1 MAWTFR
7 LLAAML
13 QSSEEFG
20 SAFQKAE
27 GFRAMAVCLPRYA
40 ASLPVLLSAFA
51 LALGVPIAALP
62 ATGEGMD
69 AISILSLLRRNAGTA
84 AGPVRTGGDSEPK
97 PFVRVCLARVILP
110 CLRVNAALLRRA
122 EAAGVI
128 PTAPVVEAAATSSS
142 PSQVGSPPSPSWDA
156 RERSSPVG
164 ASGGSSNHGSPKSGF
179 GEAAAVMEASD
190 WRRTNRLNEI
200 MSAAMWEALMND
212 PSFRLACRSP
222 EVVGALVDV
231 LGGTWDEPEQDI
243 FGGNKESGGR
253 GRGGAGEEQV
263 GVESEIGG
271 DGGGRSSTSF
281 GSSSVEGF
289 PPQAN
294 PHPPAELLRIVIAD
308 IVANGG
314 SVVFPSLVRV
324 FSCGAA
330 VMGPMLREPSPRA
343 TAGVEV
349 ASELASSSS
358 RMPRDLSPLGREA
371 GSASAGI
378 FQRAILRHLET
389 CSRDA
394 IALAAATVS
403 PPASKPSRSG
413 KNSPRPRVAALNRAL
428 GSVAAVSAAVAEAA
442 AEGLLPGVETGH
454 LAVGLVLSLLRQITA
469 TLGAVSGAAT
479 GVKVTALGACHVA
492 TVVALRR
499 TIQRETGRGG
509 FSDGDGVLPEGD
521 LLEESLLMIAHNFDA
536 LLGEERRSSTGVPE
550 SSSAI
555 LAGTYAA
562 SSPPFP
568 PPTPIIKSPVRP
580 KPPSP
585 NSSAS
590 TTPLHGRDRG
600 KALMV
605 PPPLDLSNM
614 DQDPSVDA
622 PLTTAGMFAD
632 TPAQQKW
639 SSRFDFPDDSAPAS
653 AASMAAAAMDEANR
667 LAMTFSALEL
677 PSIGSSSTNSI
688 GSSGGGPK
696 FLPLAPGSSLIGS
709 PNGSRSRLWESAAK
723 GAAGLVAAADR
734 SSGGGKDAGDDA
746 GGVAESLVY
755 RMRGTS
761 SDRAFV
767 AGFLAELRALLLS
780 DSDTVRKLATRLTS
794 ALLARR
800 RAAMQEL
807 LGEELLSTGFSML
820 EHALSSGGGGGDG
833 GGGGGAS
840 FAPATEEEAIAE
852 GTRAEAFTL
861 WLTGG
866 GQEASV
872 REALERA
879 TERSYTLVP
888 HVSSAEGL
896 TAALSRAE
904 FAANGG
910 GGGPG
915 SSALSRLGSGFGAL
929 TSGPNRKTI
938 TVDRA
943 IQRADM
949 IGAHG
954 LFLVVFFGCVQPP
967 WTCCVCMLFL
977 LAEWPPHC
985 TRGPATAFLAGT
997 FSQARDHF
1005 FRLLLCFSHGP

>member
-20 SAFQKAE
+20 SAFQQAE
-27 GFRAMAVCLPRYA
+27 GFRAMAVCLPRYP
-40 ASLPVLLSAFA
+40 ASLPILLSALA

-69 AISILSLLRRNAGTA
+69 AINILSLLRRNAGTA
-84 AGPVRTGGDSEPK
+84 AGPVRTGGDSEPR

-128 PTAPVVEAAATSSS
+128 PTAAATSSS
-142 PSQVGSPPSPSWDA
+142 PSQVEAPPSPSGDG
-156 RERSSPVG
+156 REGVSPG
-164 ASGGSSNHGSPKSGF
+164 RTSDGSTYHGSPKSGF
-179 GEAAAVMEASD
+179 GEAAAVTEASD
-190 WRRTNRLNEI
+190 WRRTNKVNEI
-200 MSAAMWEALMND
+200 LSAAMWEALMND

-231 LGGTWDEPEQDI
+231 LGGTWDEPEHDVLG
-243 FGGNKESGGR
+243 GGNKDSGGR
-253 GRGGAGEEQV
+253 GRGGAGEGL
-263 GVESEIGG
+263 GVESDAGG
-271 DGGGRSSTSF
+271 DSGGRSSTSG

-314 SVVFPSLVRV
+314 SVVFPSLVRL
-324 FSCGAA
+324 FSYGAA
-330 VMGPMLREPSPRA
+330 VMGPMLRGPSPMA
-343 TAGVEV
+343 TTEAEL
-349 ASELASSSS
+349 ASELASSS
-358 RMPRDLSPLGREA
+358 RIPRDLSPLGREA

-378 FQRAILRHLET
+378 FQRAMLRHLET

-403 PPASKPSRSG
+403 PPHSRPNRSG
-413 KNSPRPRVAALNRAL
+413 KNSPRPRATALNRAL

-469 TLGAVSGAAT
+469 ALGAVSAPAS
-479 GVKVTALGACHVA
+479 GVKSTALGACHIA

-499 TIQRETGRGG
+499 TIQRETGRGRG
-509 FSDGDGVLPEGD
+509 FSGGDDMLPEGG

-536 LLGEERRSSTGVPE
+536 LLGEERRSPTGGSE

-555 LAGTYAA
+555 LAGT
-562 SSPPFP
+562 SWIGSPPFP
-568 PPTPIIKSPVRP
+568 PPAPITKSPVRP
-580 KPPSP
+580 KPRSP
-585 NSSAS
+585 NSSNS
-590 TTPLHGRDRG
+590 TTPRG
-600 KALMV
+600 GPDGGKGTMV
-605 PPPLDLSNM
+605 PPPLDLSSVN
-614 DQDPSVDA
+614 QDPSVDA
-622 PLTTAGMFAD
+622 PLTTAGIFAD
-632 TPAQQKW
+632 TPAQQRW
-639 SSRFDFPDDSAPAS
+639 SSRFDFPDESAPTS

-677 PSIGSSSTNSI
+677 PSIGSSSTSSV
-688 GSSGGGPK
+688 GSGGGGGK

-734 SSGGGKDAGDDA
+734 GGSGGGKNAGDDA
-746 GGVAESLVY
+746 GGVIDSLVY

-761 SDRAFV
+761 SDQAFV
-767 AGFLAELRALLLS
+767 AGFVAELRALLLCDCES
-780 DSDTVRKLATRLTS
+780 VRKLATRLTG

-807 LGEELLSTGFSML
+807 LGEDLLSTGFSML
-820 EHALSSGGGGGDG
+820 EHSSGSGGGWGEG

-840 FAPATEEEAIAE
+840 LAPATDEEAVAE
-852 GTRAEAFTL
+852 GTRVEAFAL

-879 TERSYTLVP
+879 TERSYTHIP

-904 FAANGG
+904 FAANG

-949 IGAHG
+949 IGA
-954 LFLVVFFGCVQPP
+954 
-967 WTCCVCMLFL
+967 
-977 LAEWPPHC
+977 
-985 TRGPATAFLAGT
+985 
-997 FSQARDHF
+997 
-1005 FRLLLCFSHGP
+1005 

>member
-1 MAWTFR
+1 MTSCAGPELFLQPQTSRLPTVLFLLSKAGVAWTFR
-7 LLAAML
+7 LLATML

-20 SAFQKAE
+20 SAFHKAE
-27 GFRAMAVCLPRYA
+27 GFRAMAVCLPRYP
-40 ASLPVLLSAFA
+40 ASLPILLSALA
-51 LALGVPIAALP
+51 LAVGVPIAALP

-69 AISILSLLRRNAGTA
+69 AMNILSLLRRNAGTA
-84 AGPVRTGGDSEPK
+84 AGPVRTGGDSEPR

-128 PTAPVVEAAATSSS
+128 PTAAAAVTSSS
-142 PSQVGSPPSPSWDA
+142 PSQVEAPPSPSGDGK
-156 RERSSPVG
+156 EP
-164 ASGGSSNHGSPKSGF
+164 SGGSSYHGSPKSGF
-179 GEAAAVMEASD
+179 GEAAAVTEASD
-190 WRRTNRLNEI
+190 WRRTNRVNEI
-200 MSAAMWEALMND
+200 LSAAMWEALMND

-231 LGGTWDEPEQDI
+231 LGGTWDEPEHDVL
-243 FGGNKESGGR
+243 GGGR
-253 GRGGAGEEQV
+253 GRDGAGEEGL
-263 GVESEIGG
+263 GVQSDGGG
-271 DGGGRSSTSF
+271 DGGGGRSSTSG
-281 GSSSVEGF
+281 GSASVEGF

-314 SVVFPSLVRV
+314 SVVFPSLVRL

-330 VMGPMLREPSPRA
+330 VMGPMLRGPSPKEM
-343 TAGVEV
+343 AGAEL
-349 ASELASSSS
+349 ASELASSS
-358 RMPRDLSPLGREA
+358 RMSRDLSPLGREA

-378 FQRAILRHLET
+378 FQRAMLRHLET

-403 PPASKPSRSG
+403 PPPSRPNRSG
-413 KNSPRPRVAALNRAL
+413 KISPRPRATALTRAL
-428 GSVAAVSAAVAEAA
+428 GSVAAVSAVVAEAA

-469 TLGAVSGAAT
+469 ALGAVSGSAN
-479 GVKVTALGACHVA
+479 GVKGTALGACHIT

-499 TIQRETGRGG
+499 AIQRETGRGRG
-509 FSDGDGVLPEGD
+509 FSGGDDMLPEGG

-536 LLGEERRSSTGVPE
+536 LLGEERRSSTGGFDSGSAFLTGT
-550 SSSAI
+550 SSSGSA
-555 LAGTYAA
+555 
-562 SSPPFP
+562 PFP
-568 PPTPIIKSPVRP
+568 PPAPITKSPVRP
-580 KPPSP
+580 KPRSP
-585 NSSAS
+585 NSSNS
-590 TTPLHGRDRG
+590 TTPRGGGPDGGRG
-600 KALMV
+600 TMV
-605 PPPLDLSNM
+605 PPPLDLSSLN
-614 DQDPSVDA
+614 QDPSLDA

-639 SSRFDFPDDSAPAS
+639 SSRFDFPDESAPTS

-677 PSIGSSSTNSI
+677 PSIGSSST
-688 GSSGGGPK
+688 GSVGSGGGGSK

-709 PNGSRSRLWESAAK
+709 PNGSRNRLWESAAK

-734 SSGGGKDAGDDA
+734 GGSGGAGKNAGDDA
-746 GGVAESLVY
+746 GGVVESLVY

-761 SDRAFV
+761 SDQAFV

-780 DSDTVRKLATRLTS
+780 DSDSVRKLATRLTS

-807 LGEELLSTGFSML
+807 LGEDLLSTGFSML
-820 EHALSSGGGGGDG
+820 EHSLGSGGGGGN
-833 GGGGGAS
+833 AS
-840 FAPATEEEAIAE
+840 LAPATDEEAVAE
-852 GTRAEAFTL
+852 GTRVEAFTL

-896 TAALSRAE
+896 TSALSRAE
-904 FAANGG
+904 FASNG

-949 IGAHG
+949 IGACG
-954 LFLVVFFGCVQPP
+954 WLKDNPLVFIVFVK
-967 WTCCVCMLFL
+967 
-977 LAEWPPHC
+977 
-985 TRGPATAFLAGT
+985 
-997 FSQARDHF
+997 
-1005 FRLLLCFSHGP
+1005 